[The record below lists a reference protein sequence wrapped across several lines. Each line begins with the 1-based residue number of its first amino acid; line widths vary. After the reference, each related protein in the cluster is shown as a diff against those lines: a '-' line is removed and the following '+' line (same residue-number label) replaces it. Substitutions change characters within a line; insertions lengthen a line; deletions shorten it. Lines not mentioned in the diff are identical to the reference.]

1 MSMLDLSYAV
11 DATVYFVNHHVD
23 LFLVVTIYAI
33 TDLYV
38 LNTQGDSREMWIFEC
53 DGGCCE

>member
-1 MSMLDLSYAV
+1 MLDLSYAV

-23 LFLVVTIYAI
+23 LFVVVTIYAMM
-33 TDLYV
+33 DLYV
-38 LNTQGDSREMWIFEC
+38 LNTVGDSREMWILEC